1 MLDLN
6 QYYIFGPWLVT
17 TFYFTTII
25 ISRWAISPQSKAKW
39 LRLKSKIKAIFNG
52 LGGGGFVAA
61 KHP

>member
-17 TFYFTTII
+17 TII
-25 ISRWAISPQSKAKW
+25 IKQMGYFAAIKGKW

-52 LGGGGFVAA
+52 LGSGSFVAA
-61 KHP
+61 KNP